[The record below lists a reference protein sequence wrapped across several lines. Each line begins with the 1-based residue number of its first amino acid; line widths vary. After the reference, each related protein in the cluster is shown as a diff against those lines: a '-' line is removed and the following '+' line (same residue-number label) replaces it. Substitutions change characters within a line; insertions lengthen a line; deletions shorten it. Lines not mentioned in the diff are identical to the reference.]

1 MTKKIFDILVV
12 GTGLSS
18 MSFCEEYLKTNKK
31 INVISPSFQTRK
43 KINSKYMPNDRGLPP
58 QFKKNFSKIEDF
70 FRLNKFIFNKK
81 NCSLLGSLE
90 SGGLSNYWGL
100 QIDKDIGVD
109 LDPFGIKIKNK
120 IIKCFIEILREKF
133 LVGSFKNYNNNFKI
147 NNFYENLINNE
158 KFKEFSI
165 NKINKKNIKKLV
177 PNYILNNI
185 KKKIIIHNYFVEKI
199 KNYKNLVFLECSNK
213 NKRKIFVTRK
223 LILGTGTLS
232 TTKLIMEYLNISKEV
247 PIKHHPRL
255 ISVYLGRN
263 KISSKLD
270 ITPGLFQIKNKLKNY
285 SGDIRPCN
293 EMILDMALKIYS
305 IFKPFKKLLMF
316 FKDYIFFS
324 NNLLSSRHSNLFIK
338 KNENQYNIF
347 SKNKKTLNI
356 LKNKQRKIFLFL
368 KSQKIIYPF
377 YKNFFPGIGSDYH
390 YFGTIPVGKKN
401 FSVNKN
407 CQLNNNKSIFII
419 DGSVFNFKN
428 NLYPLGVIMANAKR
442 IAKIFR
448 K

>member
-1 MTKKIFDILVV
+1 
-12 GTGLSS
+12 
-18 MSFCEEYLKTNKK
+18 
-31 INVISPSFQTRK
+31 
-43 KINSKYMPNDRGLPP
+43 
-58 QFKKNFSKIEDF
+58 
-70 FRLNKFIFNKK
+70 
-81 NCSLLGSLE
+81 
-90 SGGLSNYWGL
+90 
-100 QIDKDIGVD
+100 
-109 LDPFGIKIKNK
+109 
-120 IIKCFIEILREKF
+120 
-133 LVGSFKNYNNNFKI
+133 
-147 NNFYENLINNE
+147 
-158 KFKEFSI
+158 
-165 NKINKKNIKKLV
+165 
-177 PNYILNNI
+177 
-185 KKKIIIHNYFVEKI
+185 
-199 KNYKNLVFLECSNK
+199 
-213 NKRKIFVTRK
+213 
-223 LILGTGTLS
+223 
-232 TTKLIMEYLNISKEV
+232 MEYLNISKEV